1 MKIDLSSFENAL
13 LSLQESWEVFQKDTS
28 NRFMRDSV
36 IQRFEY
42 TYELAHKMLKR
53 FLSASEFSGQNIRE
67 MFFADVIRL
76 ALAKGL
82 LNQELENW
90 YEYRDKRNSTCHTY
104 DESKANEI
112 VSIIPDFIGETAYL
126 LNKMKERSENL

>member
-13 LSLQESWEVFQKDTS
+13 LSLQESWEAFQGDTS
-28 NRFMRDSV
+28 NRFIRDSV

-53 FLSASEFSGQNIRE
+53 FLSASEFNGQNIKE

-76 ALAKGL
+76 ALSKGL
-82 LNQELENW
+82 LSQ
-90 YEYRDKRNSTCHTY
+90 
-104 DESKANEI
+104 
-112 VSIIPDFIGETAYL
+112 
-126 LNKMKERSENL
+126 